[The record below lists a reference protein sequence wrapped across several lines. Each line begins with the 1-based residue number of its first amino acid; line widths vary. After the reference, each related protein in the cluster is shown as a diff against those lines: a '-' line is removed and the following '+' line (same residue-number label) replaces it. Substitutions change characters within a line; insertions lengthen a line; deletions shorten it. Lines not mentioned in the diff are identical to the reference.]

1 MTARE
6 QLNAYFGTLERRF
19 RLLVVSRGTA
29 LTAAAALLLT
39 VVLAWVGDL
48 VAFSGRAVLP
58 LRILLYAAVAAAI
71 VLALVVPFRR
81 LTRGWVA
88 RQVEKRAPGFEQRLL
103 TLTERAGGADNAFHE
118 LLAEDTLS
126 VARQYTPD
134 DVAPNRVVFAAAAS
148 AALAAGLLLWLIL
161 AAPGFLGYGASV
173 LWAGVPRSSIGP
185 LYRIDVSPGDKTVRR
200 KSDQLITAQLT
211 GFSTNTVNLH
221 VKYKDATKW
230 EQAPMQSQPGVSSY
244 GFLIAGLADSLEYYV
259 EAGRASS
266 PHYRLTAKDI
276 AGVERVRVVV
286 HPPSYLGLRE
296 VVNDPGGDIRTVE
309 GSDAKISVL
318 TDRPLEH
325 GVLVFEDGH
334 ELPLDREPG
343 LVRRSHAEE
352 GNWLSASLKIA
363 KDGSYHVAAVESGER
378 IRISDDYFIEAKRDE
393 APTVRLSRFD
403 SRVSPIEELPVAVEA
418 SDDFGLNSLE
428 LHYSVNGGPDQK
440 VPLIHST
447 GSKQADG
454 KTLLYLEDFHLSPG
468 DLVSLYAEARDAR
481 QTSRT
486 DMVFVQAE
494 PFDLTFRQSQA
505 ADGGGSGQGNESEQ
519 ISEKQKQVIAATWNQ
534 NRDSSRDRNAASEN
548 ARFLSEMETKIGE
561 QAKTLSERM
570 HSRELSAAGSRFADF
585 SKEMD
590 RAAEE
595 IHKAAEQL
603 KRQRFEDA
611 LAPEE
616 RALQSFLRAD
626 SMFRDIQVAF
636 GQRGGGGQGS
646 AGRDLARML
655 DLELD
660 TAKNQYETGE
670 SDSCGDCGAQKQIDE
685 MLQRLKMLAARQQEL
700 AAERQPEHAFEQRY
714 EQEMLRREAEQ
725 LQRQL
730 EQLQNGSRQQSSL
743 QRPGQQGAQ
752 PGSSSGS
759 QSGEENSSSG
769 RAPHQNTP
777 QGAASQ
783 GAGNQRSAPQSA
795 STRQA
800 LQQAMDA
807 LRQAEEEM
815 RKAVSEHDPS
825 AMRRAGDKLAEAQ
838 SLMAA
843 VEKQLAGSS
852 VGDVASRAQQL
863 ARAQSEFANRLDQA
877 IPGDA
882 APGFSPFS
890 DPGRQPRR
898 FARGPYQRPTTPQ
911 IDALASE
918 KERMA
923 QQLEQL
929 EQQIRDRANA
939 LAGGQPGVSQQ
950 MRSALSEAEQQ
961 DLAMHMKKNADWI
974 RRGWGAQVKDDESAM
989 AGSLAE
995 LAQRLAQA
1003 QAAAKDGAQTADAQR
1018 DAQTAQAER
1027 TLRQIEQLRQQLEN
1041 QAARASAQ
1049 GQGGSGQQ
1057 SGESQSRQLDSASRG
1072 GKAGGPRSVVQTPDA
1087 SGPRI
1092 GGGALGLP
1100 QQPGDD
1106 GTRPGDR
1113 HDLEGHEGYDP
1124 HAVEEALRQLG
1135 GLRPRDNRGDYAS
1148 AWNDVNG
1155 VLRDL
1160 QRLGQADPGV
1170 LAARLNQEVLPAI
1183 ERLEVQLK
1191 RQAGN
1196 DSAHATKPDPAPAPY
1211 RDAVAEYFRRLSK

>member
-1 MTARE
+1 MTALE
-6 QLNAYFGTLERRF
+6 QLNAYFGTLERRL
-19 RLLVVSRGTA
+19 RLLVLSRGAA
-29 LTAAAALLLT
+29 LTAAAALLVT
-39 VVLAWVGDL
+39 IALAWIGDRF
-48 VAFSGRAVLP
+48 AFAERAVLP

-81 LTRGWVA
+81 LTRRWVA
-88 RQVEKRAPGFEQRLL
+88 RQVEQRAPGFEQRLL
-103 TLTERAGGADNAFHE
+103 TLTERSSEGADKAFHE
-118 LLAEDTLS
+118 LLAEDSLA
-126 VARQYTPD
+126 VARQYSPE
-134 DVAPNRVVFAAAAS
+134 DVAPNRAVLAAAAS
-148 AALAAGLLLWLIL
+148 AAVAAGILLWLIL
-161 AAPGFLGYGASV
+161 AAPGFLGYGASM

-185 LYRIDVSPGDKTVRR
+185 LYRLDVSPGDKTVRR

-211 GFSTNTVNLH
+211 GFSTDTVKLH
-221 VKYKDATKW
+221 VKYKDSTKW
-230 EQAPMQSQPGVSSY
+230 EQAPMQAQPGVNSY
-244 GFLIAGLADSLEYYV
+244 GFLIASLADSLEYYV

-266 PHYRLTAKDI
+266 PHYHLTAKDI

-309 GSDAKISVL
+309 GSEAKISVL

-334 ELPLDREPG
+334 EIPLAREQ
-343 LVRRSHAEE
+343 H
-352 GNWLSASLKIA
+352 NWLSASFPIA

-393 APTVRLSRFD
+393 APTVRLTRFD

-428 LHYSVNGGPDQK
+428 LHYAINGGPDQK
-440 VPLIHST
+440 VPLLHSA
-447 GSKQADG
+447 GAKQAAG
-454 KTLLYLEDFHLSPG
+454 KALIYLEDFHLSPG
-468 DLVSLYAEARDAR
+468 DLVTLYAEAKDAQ

-486 DMVFVQAE
+486 DIVFAQAE

-505 ADGGGSGQGNESEQ
+505 ADGSGGGQGNESEQ

-534 NRDSSRDRNAASEN
+534 SRDSSRNRNAASEN
-548 ARFLSEMETKIGE
+548 ARFLSEMENKIGE

-570 HSRELSAAGSRFADF
+570 QSRELSSAGSRFADF

-595 IHKAAEQL
+595 IRKAADQL

-616 RALQSFLRAD
+616 KALQSFLRAN

-655 DLELD
+655 DLEMD

-670 SDSCGDCGAQKQIDE
+670 SAACGDCGAQKQIDE

-730 EQLQNGSRQQSSL
+730 EQLQNGARQQSSL
-743 QRPGQQGAQ
+743 QRSPQQGQ
-752 PGSSSGS
+752 SSSSSSS
-759 QSGEENSSSG
+759 QSGEQNSSSDRSG
-769 RAPHQNTP
+769 R
-777 QGAASQ
+777 QGP
-783 GAGNQRSAPQSA
+783 GGSAPQSA

-800 LQQAMDA
+800 LQQTMDA

-825 AMRRAGDKLAEAQ
+825 AMRRAGDKLAEAK

-863 ARAQSEFANRLDQA
+863 ARAQSDFANRLEQA
-877 IPGDA
+877 LPGEP
-882 APGFSPFS
+882 APGFAPFS
-890 DPGRQPRR
+890 NPGGRQQRR
-898 FARGPYQRPTTPQ
+898 FVREPFQRPTTPQ
-911 IDALASE
+911 VDALATE

-923 QQLEQL
+923 KQLEQL

-950 MRSALSEAEQQ
+950 MRGALSEVEQQ
-961 DLAMHMKKNADWI
+961 DLAMHMKKNAEWI
-974 RRGWGAQVKDDESAM
+974 RRGWGTQVKQDEAAM
-989 AGSLAE
+989 AGSLAQ
-995 LAQRLAQA
+995 LAEHLAQA
-1003 QAAAKDGAQTADAQR
+1003 QAAAKEGTQPGDN
-1018 DAQTAQAER
+1018 AQTAQTER
-1027 TLRQIEQLRQQLEN
+1027 TLRQLEQLRQQLES
-1041 QAARASAQ
+1041 QAARASQQ
-1049 GQGGSGQQ
+1049 GERGSGGQPSSQ
-1057 SGESQSRQLDSASRG
+1057 SGNGQMSG
-1072 GKAGGPRSVVQTPDA
+1072 GRPGAAQAGGPRAVAQTGDT
-1087 SGPRI
+1087 SGPRT

-1106 GTRPGDR
+1106 GTRPADGR
-1113 HDLEGHEGYDP
+1113 NLEAYDP
-1124 HAVEEALRQLG
+1124 RAVEEALRQLG
-1135 GLRPRDNRGDYAS
+1135 GLRPRDNRGDYAG
-1148 AWNDVNG
+1148 AWNDLYG
-1155 VLRDL
+1155 TLRDL
-1160 QRLGQADPGV
+1160 QRLGQADPGL
-1170 LAARLNQEVLPAI
+1170 LAARLNQEVLPAL
-1183 ERLEVQLK
+1183 ERVEVALK

-1196 DSAHATKPDPAPAPY
+1196 DSAHAMKPDPAPAPY
-1211 RDAVAEYFRRLSK
+1211 QDAVAEYFRRLSK

>member
-1 MTARE
+1 MTALE
-6 QLNAYFGTLERRF
+6 QLNAYFGALERRF
-19 RLLVVSRGTA
+19 RFLLLSRGAA
-29 LTAAAALLLT
+29 LSAAAALLLT
-39 VVLAWVGDL
+39 VLLAWVGDRF
-48 VAFSGRAVLP
+48 AFADRAVLP

-81 LTRGWVA
+81 LTRRWVA
-88 RQVEKRAPGFEQRLL
+88 RQVEQRAPGFEQRLL
-103 TLTERAGGADNAFHE
+103 TLTEGDGAGSDNAFRE
-118 LLAEDTLS
+118 LLAEDSLS
-126 VARQYTPD
+126 VARQYSPD

-148 AALAAGLLLWLIL
+148 AAVAAGILLWLIL
-161 AAPGFLGYGASV
+161 AAPGFLGYGASM
-173 LWAGVPRSSIGP
+173 LWAGAPRSSMGP
-185 LYRIDVSPGDKTVRR
+185 LYRLDVSPGDKTVRR

-211 GFSTNTVNLH
+211 GFSADTVKLH
-221 VKYKDATKW
+221 VKYKDSTKW
-230 EQAPMQSQPGVSSY
+230 EQAPMQAQPGVSSY

-276 AGVERVRVVV
+276 AGVERVRVAIN
-286 HPPSYLGLRE
+286 PPSYLGLRE

-309 GSDAKISVL
+309 GSEAKISVL

-334 ELPLDREPG
+334 ELPLNREHG
-343 LVRRSHAEE
+343 LARLSQAEE
-352 GNWLSASLKIA
+352 GNWLSASLQIA
-363 KDGSYHVAAVESGER
+363 KDASYHVAAVESGER
-378 IRISDDYFIEAKRDE
+378 IRISDDYFIESKRDE
-393 APTVRLSRFD
+393 APTVRLSRLD

-440 VPLIHST
+440 VPLLPSS
-447 GSKQADG
+447 GVKQANG

-468 DLVSLYAEARDAR
+468 DLVSMYAEAKDAR
-481 QTSRT
+481 QTTRT
-486 DMVFVQAE
+486 DMAFIQAE

-505 ADGGGSGQGNESEQ
+505 AGGSGAGQGNESEQ

-534 NRDSSRDRNAASEN
+534 SRDSSRDRNAASEN
-548 ARFLSEMETKIGE
+548 ARFLSEMENKIGE

-570 HSRELSAAGSRFADF
+570 HNRELSSAGSRFADF

-595 IHKAAEQL
+595 IRKAAEQL

-611 LAPEE
+611 LGPEE

-660 TAKNQYETGE
+660 TDKNQYETGE
-670 SDSCGDCGAQKQIDE
+670 SAGCGDCGAQKQIDE

-700 AAERQPEHAFEQRY
+700 AAQRQPEHAFEQRY

-730 EQLQNGSRQQSSL
+730 EQLQNGTRQQSSL
-743 QRPGQQGAQ
+743 QRPGQQGGQ
-752 PGSSSGS
+752 SGQGSQGGQTSSSSGG
-759 QSGEENSSSG
+759 QSGEANSSSSARAG
-769 RAPHQNTP
+769 RQNAPQDTP
-777 QGAASQ
+777 Q
-783 GAGNQRSAPQSA
+783 NA
-795 STRQA
+795 STRQS

-815 RKAVSEHDPS
+815 RKAVSEHDPG
-825 AMRRAGDKLAEAQ
+825 AMRRAGDKLAEAE
-838 SLMAA
+838 SLMAGI
-843 VEKQLAGSS
+843 EKQLAGNS
-852 VGDVASRAQQL
+852 VGDVAARAQQL
-863 ARAQSEFANRLDQA
+863 ARAQSDFANRLDQA
-877 IPGDA
+877 FPGEP
-882 APGFSPFS
+882 APGFTPFS
-890 DPGRQPRR
+890 DGPRAR
-898 FARGPYQRPTTPQ
+898 FTRGPFERPTTPQ
-911 IDALASE
+911 IGALASE
-918 KERMA
+918 KERLA
-923 QQLEQL
+923 QQVEQL

-939 LAGGQPGVSQQ
+939 LSGGQPGVSRQ
-950 MRSALSEAEQQ
+950 MRSALSDAEQQ

-974 RRGWGAQVKDDESAM
+974 RRGWGTQVKKDEAAM
-989 AGSLAE
+989 AGSLNDLAE
-995 LAQRLAQA
+995 RLAQA
-1003 QAAAKDGAQTADAQR
+1003 QAAAKEGAQPGDAQ
-1018 DAQTAQAER
+1018 AAQAER
-1027 TLRQIEQLRQQLEN
+1027 TLRQLEQLREQLEN

-1049 GQGGSGQQ
+1049 GPGGGQLNNARSGGQ
-1057 SGESQSRQLDSASRG
+1057 
-1072 GKAGGPRSVVQTPDA
+1072 AGGPRSVVPTGDA
-1087 SGPRI
+1087 SGPRT

-1106 GTRPGDR
+1106 GTRPRDGR
-1113 HDLEGHEGYDP
+1113 DLEGQGGYDP
-1124 HAVEEALRQLG
+1124 RAVEEALRQLG

-1155 VLRDL
+1155 VLGDL

-1183 ERLEVQLK
+1183 ERLELQLK

-1196 DSAHATKPDPAPAPY
+1196 DSAHATRPDPAPAPY

>member
-1 MTARE
+1 M
-6 QLNAYFGTLERRF
+6 
-19 RLLVVSRGTA
+19 
-29 LTAAAALLLT
+29 
-39 VVLAWVGDL
+39 
-48 VAFSGRAVLP
+48 
-58 LRILLYAAVAAAI
+58 
-71 VLALVVPFRR
+71 
-81 LTRGWVA
+81 
-88 RQVEKRAPGFEQRLL
+88 
-103 TLTERAGGADNAFHE
+103 
-118 LLAEDTLS
+118 
-126 VARQYTPD
+126 
-134 DVAPNRVVFAAAAS
+134 
-148 AALAAGLLLWLIL
+148 
-161 AAPGFLGYGASV
+161 
-173 LWAGVPRSSIGP
+173 
-185 LYRIDVSPGDKTVRR
+185 
-200 KSDQLITAQLT
+200 
-211 GFSTNTVNLH
+211 
-221 VKYKDATKW
+221 
-230 EQAPMQSQPGVSSY
+230 
-244 GFLIAGLADSLEYYV
+244 
-259 EAGRASS
+259 
-266 PHYRLTAKDI
+266 
-276 AGVERVRVVV
+276 
-286 HPPSYLGLRE
+286 
-296 VVNDPGGDIRTVE
+296 
-309 GSDAKISVL
+309 
-318 TDRPLEH
+318 
-325 GVLVFEDGH
+325 
-334 ELPLDREPG
+334 
-343 LVRRSHAEE
+343 
-352 GNWLSASLKIA
+352 
-363 KDGSYHVAAVESGER
+363 
-378 IRISDDYFIEAKRDE
+378 
-393 APTVRLSRFD
+393 RLSRFD

-418 SDDFGLNSLE
+418 SDDFGLNSLV
-428 LHYSVNGGPDQK
+428 LHYSVNGGADQK
-440 VPLIHST
+440 VPLLHSS
-447 GSKQADG
+447 GSKQANG

-468 DLVSLYAEARDAR
+468 DLVSMYAEARDAR

-505 ADGGGSGQGNESEQ
+505 ADGGGGSGQGNESEQ

-534 NRDSSRDRNAASEN
+534 GRDSSRDRNAASEN

-561 QAKTLSERM
+561 QAKTLSDRM
-570 HSRELSAAGSRFADF
+570 RSRELSAAGSRFADF

-595 IHKAAEQL
+595 IHKATEQL

-700 AAERQPEHAFEQRY
+700 AAGRQPEHAFEQRY

-730 EQLQNGSRQQSSL
+730 EQLQNGARQQSSL
-743 QRPGQQGAQ
+743 QRPGQQGGQ
-752 PGSSSGS
+752 SGSSSSS
-759 QSGEENSSSG
+759 QSGQENSSSA
-769 RAPHQNTP
+769 RA
-777 QGAASQ
+777 GSQ
-783 GAGNQRSAPQSA
+783 GTAGQSNTPQSA

-815 RKAVSEHDPS
+815 RKAVSEHDTS

-838 SLMAA
+838 SLMAG

-863 ARAQSEFANRLDQA
+863 ARAQSDFANRLDQA
-877 IPGDA
+877 IPGDP

-890 DPGRQPRR
+890 DSGRQPRR
-898 FARGPYQRPTTPQ
+898 FAREPFQRPTTPQ
-911 IDALASE
+911 TDALASE

-923 QQLEQL
+923 QQVEQL

-939 LAGGQPGVSQQ
+939 LAGGQPGASQQ

-974 RRGWGAQVKDDESAM
+974 RRGWGAQVRDDESAM

-1003 QAAAKDGAQTADAQR
+1003 QAAAKDGAQAGDAQR
-1018 DAQTAQAER
+1018 DAQAAQAER
-1027 TLRQIEQLRQQLEN
+1027 TLRQLEQLRQQLEN

-1049 GQGGSGQQ
+1049 GQGGGQQ
-1057 SGESQSRQLDSASRG
+1057 SGTSQSGQFNSASRG
-1072 GKAGGPRSVVQTPDA
+1072 GQAGGPRSVVQTPDA
-1087 SGPRI
+1087 SGPRT

-1106 GTRPGDR
+1106 GTRPGDG

-1124 HAVEEALRQLG
+1124 RAVEEALRQLG
-1135 GLRPRDNRGDYAS
+1135 GLRPKDNRGDYAN

-1160 QRLGQADPGV
+1160 QRLGHADPGV
-1170 LAARLNQEVLPAI
+1170 LAARLNQEMLPAI

-1196 DSAHATKPDPAPAPY
+1196 DSAHTAKPDPAPAQY